1 MNTQIYIEP
10 KGSHLLKEDSWKE
23 EFMSEIEDKHI
34 ITNLLA
40 DNFKI
45 IGMPF
50 FNEEN
55 RVVEFGEAI
64 DEFANKI

>member
-1 MNTQIYIEP
+1 
-10 KGSHLLKEDSWKE
+10 
-23 EFMSEIEDKHI
+23 MSEIEDKHI